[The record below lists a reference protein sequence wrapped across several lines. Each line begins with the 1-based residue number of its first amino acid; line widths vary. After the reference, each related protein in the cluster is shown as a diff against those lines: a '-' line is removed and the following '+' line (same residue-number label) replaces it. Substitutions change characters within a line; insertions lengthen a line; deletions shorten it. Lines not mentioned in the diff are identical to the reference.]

1 MIWADQ
7 MREHGHRVDNGRTA
21 KNDRGDGVGR
31 TATQKPATWDDNGRT
46 ATQKPARWDDNGRT
60 ATQKTGSVEGIGR
73 TAKREHG
80 NTAAKTGNGTESYQ
94 AGDDEI
100 MAAGTMGRLSRSM
113 HHKMLDRKLKHK
125 FCRPTLQ
132 QSLH

>member
-1 MIWADQ
+1 
-7 MREHGHRVDNGRTA
+7 
-21 KNDRGDGVGR
+21 
-31 TATQKPATWDDNGRT
+31 
-46 ATQKPARWDDNGRT
+46 
-60 ATQKTGSVEGIGR
+60 VEDIGR

-94 AGDDEI
+94 AGDDDE
-100 MAAGTMGRLSRSM
+100 MTASTMGRLSRSM
-113 HHKMLDRKLKHK
+113 HHKMLDRKLEHK